1 MRIGLRHFLFKIKAV
16 DSDKCSCGAGSQT
29 PKHILLLQCPLY
41 KDLRK
46 QFWERLDIDKNE
58 VQVGTDYGTIV
69 SHRQATRYVAKFVQ
83 QTGLLQQ
90 FRCVELEED
99 DEPQGLA
106 AMELGVED
114 DGY

>member
-1 MRIGLRHFLFKIKAV
+1 MFV
-16 DSDKCSCGAGSQT
+16 DFCRVSRSQT
-29 PKHILLLQCPLY
+29 PKHILLQCPLY

-46 QFWERLDIDKNE
+46 QFWERLDKNE
-58 VQVGTDYGTIV
+58 VQVGTDYDTIV
-69 SHRQATRYVAKFVQ
+69 SHPQATRYVAKFVQ

-90 FRCVELEED
+90 FRCIELEED